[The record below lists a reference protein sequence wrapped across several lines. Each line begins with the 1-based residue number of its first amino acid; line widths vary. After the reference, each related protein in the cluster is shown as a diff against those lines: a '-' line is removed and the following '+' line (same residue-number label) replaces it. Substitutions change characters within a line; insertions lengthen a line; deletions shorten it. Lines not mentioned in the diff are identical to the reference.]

1 MHATCCFAPLF
12 FGCWK
17 AYQGLCTH
25 RAVQEGMMGEAEAK
39 GDESGCVHDAQDLV
53 KLAVVDAKW

>member
-1 MHATCCFAPLF
+1 
-12 FGCWK
+12 
-17 AYQGLCTH
+17 
-25 RAVQEGMMGEAEAK
+25 MGEAEAK